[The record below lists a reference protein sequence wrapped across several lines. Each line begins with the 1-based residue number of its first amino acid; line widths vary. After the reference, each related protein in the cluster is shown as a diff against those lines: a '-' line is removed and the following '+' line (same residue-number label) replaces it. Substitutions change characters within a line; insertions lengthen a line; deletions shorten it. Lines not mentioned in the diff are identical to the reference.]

1 MRNQVAWVGSL
12 VTLLASAAPRLLAQA
27 DCFPDPSSNEAK
39 TFAIKSVALAYAPL
53 AAPTASEAGRVRL
66 ALETSYVPSVD
77 DATATPTI
85 CRPGKGPENANLLA
99 VMVRPRIALEL
110 PAGFVLDAS
119 WVPPVRV
126 AEAKANLIGVALSRA
141 TVLTET
147 LVLSVRGHGTFGRI
161 RAPITCPEEGLADPE
176 SECYQGTESN
186 DRYDPN
192 IVGADLALGL
202 GRADSRLRPYLGVG
216 YNRLLPRFQVNF
228 TNAVGQLDERKVSVD
243 LNRGVVFGGAAWAA
257 SDRVGLVGEV
267 YAAPSDAITGRLLVQ
282 ASLR

>member
-1 MRNQVAWVGSL
+1 MKRTVLGVVA
-12 VTLLASAAPRLLAQA
+12 LLASAGRLSAQG
-27 DCFPDPSSNEAK
+27 DCFPPPTSNEAK
-39 TFAIKSVALAYAPL
+39 TFAIKSVALAFAPL
-53 AAPTASEAGRVRL
+53 SAPAPSTAGRVRL

-147 LVLSVRGHGTFGRI
+147 LILSVRGHSTFGRI
-161 RAPITCPEEGLADPE
+161 RAPITCPEEALADSE

-202 GRADSRLRPYLGVG
+202 GRAGSRLRPYLGVG

-228 TNAVGQLDERKVSVD
+228 TNAVGQLDERKVTVD

-257 SDRVGLVGEV
+257 TDRVGLVGEV
-267 YAAPSDAITGRLLVQ
+267 YAAPSDAVTGRLLVQ
-282 ASLR
+282 ASLGR